1 MSPAPEPKTILVL
14 CEGNHCRSPLAV
26 ALLRRA
32 LGPGFTVES
41 AGLAALD
48 GIPAHPEA
56 ARLAAAHHLDLSGHA
71 SRQLTP
77 AMALG
82 ADLILVMDRGQKAWC
97 EAQAPSV
104 RGRVFL
110 LGQWRQPAPAE
121 IADPHQLGPEAF
133 RAAFETIHQ
142 CVADWIPRL
151 LSERRSA

>member
-1 MSPAPEPKTILVL
+1 MSPSADPKTILVL
-14 CEGNHCRSPLAV
+14 CEGNHCRSPIAV

-41 AGLAALD
+41 AGLAALE

-56 ARLAAAHHLDLSGHA
+56 YRLAAACDLDLSGHA

-82 ADLILVMDRGQKAWC
+82 ADLILVMDRDQKAWC
-97 EAQAPSV
+97 EEQVPSV

-110 LGQWRQPAPAE
+110 LGQWRRPAPAE
-121 IADPHQLGPEAF
+121 IADPFQLGPEAF
-133 RAAFETIHQ
+133 RAAFEIIHQ
-142 CVADWIPRL
+142 CVADWVPRL